1 MAAGHVSAERG
12 ITSKVT
18 SKLQVTIP
26 KAIADWFGIRPGG
39 TIVWEVAGGGL
50 RVTSPGRARRLE
62 AAERERLF
70 RESIRAS
77 RAAEGAAIRPAATAK
92 RGWTRD
98 DLYEDR
104 GGRSR

>member
-1 MAAGHVSAERG
+1 MRGSQIKAERG
-12 ITSKVT
+12 VTSKVT

-26 KAIADWFGIRPGG
+26 KAIADRFGIRPGG

-50 RVTSPGRARRLE
+50 RVTSPGRGRRLE

-77 RAAEGAAIRPAATAK
+77 RAAEGAAINAAAAAK